1 MGAGTVEKAKTGK
14 ESLDA
19 KVAERKSAAELRE
32 AKAAREKREAEDAA
46 KVAKQS
52 TPPANG
58 RAGIDAAHKA
68 LGTAPGVV
76 PGHEGSDIH
85 AGDEDD
91 DLPRSASGAPVQL
104 GFTVGGK
111 KPTGSQVRIVGGK
124 VEVPGDYR
132 KGQVVAFRVTVK
144 FGEISFVDLEDKE
157 TGQVVGCDRRQKGRI
172 VAIAEES

>member
-1 MGAGTVEKAKTGK
+1 MGAGTVEKPKTGK

-19 KVAERKSAAELRE
+19 KVAERRSAAELRE
-32 AKAAREKREAEDAA
+32 AKVAREKLEKDAA
-46 KVAKQS
+46 SAKTAES
-52 TPPANG
+52 NG
-58 RAGIDAAHKA
+58 RAGIDAAHAA
-68 LGTAPGVV
+68 LGTKPGVV

-144 FGEISFVDLEDKE
+144 FGEVAFVDLEDKE
-157 TGQVVGCDRRQKGRI
+157 TGQVIGCDRRQKGRI